1 MGTTIT
7 KDLECDAAHRLRGH
21 ESLCANL
28 HGHRYRIQV
37 EVSAESLDRLGRVV
51 DFGVVK
57 ARLGEWIAEKWD
69 HACIVESADETLV
82 RFLEMEG
89 QRFYLLP
96 GPPTAELMAE
106 SFFSVAERLLIQD
119 GVRVESVTVWET
131 PSSRA
136 TFRRT

>member
-7 KDLECDAAHRLRGH
+7 KDLEFDAAHRLLGH

-69 HACIVESADETLV
+69 HACLVETAGGSLL
-82 RFLEMEG
+82 RFLEAEG
-89 QRFYLLP
+89 QRYYILP

-106 SFFSVAERLLIQD
+106 SFFNVAERLLLRD
-119 GVRVESVTVWET
+119 GVKVESVTVWET